1 MVTRRERE
9 IEFKENLIVD
19 AAEKLFQNKGFEE
32 TTMDDIAKQA
42 EYTKPTLYKYFKS
55 KEEIFLSVYLRGW
68 YNSVELLF
76 QAIEKKEKSFDKLK
90 VAAKAYNEY
99 FKKHPIYFSLLKY
112 IHSKGIKLC
121 GKGCTREEEH
131 KEASKGM
138 IKDFKKII
146 TTGKKDGSISK
157 EIEPEIA
164 VSFFLNNLY
173 INMHT
178 FHDKEDVAVNFLDRA
193 TKLMLKVFK

>member
-1 MVTRRERE
+1 MVTRKERE

-19 AAEKLFQNKGFEE
+19 AAEQLFTDKGFEE

-68 YNSVELLF
+68 YNSVELIF
-76 QAIEKKEKSFDKLK
+76 QAMKKEELGFGKLK
-90 VAAKAYNEY
+90 AASIAYNEY
-99 FKKHPIYFSLLKY
+99 FKEHPIYFSLLKY

-121 GKGCTREEEH
+121 GKDCTREKEH

-138 IKDFKKII
+138 VKDFKKII
-146 TTGKKDGSISK
+146 TAGKKDGSITK

-164 VSFFLNNLY
+164 VSYFLNNLY
-173 INMHT
+173 INMYT
-178 FHDKEDVAVNFLDRA
+178 FHNKEDVAVNFLNRA